1 MLSYARIVQRWKG
14 ERQRMSM
21 PPVLVRSVRFSRWQ
35 RWIVDVLYWDDR
47 HKIRDWL
54 SVVADR
60 LDQPGGA
67 TPTETAR
74 YTYQLLGYAD
84 DLCSTAQLLAIKGH
98 PKGRS
103 DLADAAIE
111 ISGAIE
117 SLSRARDALLSAA
130 GADRISLDHDD

>member
-1 MLSYARIVQRWKG
+1 
-14 ERQRMSM
+14 M